1 MKKKKWSRKGNCPIC
16 GVSTGSYH
24 NDKKH
29 KGIQTL
35 NSDFLKGQ
43 SMGYKKGWEDG
54 MKVMEKTILQSY
66 EQGKREE
73 RERIKSLRTWLE
85 TEQGLER
92 SLDHTGEFILLADI
106 DVLQEGK
113 KV

>member
-1 MKKKKWSRKGNCPIC
+1 MKPTPLPEEKKNKKWSRKGNCPIC

-54 MKVMEKTILQSY
+54 MKVMEKTILQVN
-66 EQGKREE
+66 
-73 RERIKSLRTWLE
+73 LE
-85 TEQGLER
+85 LQVM
-92 SLDHTGEFILLADI
+92 LDALTNDRKEKEI
-106 DVLQEGK
+106 
-113 KV
+113 